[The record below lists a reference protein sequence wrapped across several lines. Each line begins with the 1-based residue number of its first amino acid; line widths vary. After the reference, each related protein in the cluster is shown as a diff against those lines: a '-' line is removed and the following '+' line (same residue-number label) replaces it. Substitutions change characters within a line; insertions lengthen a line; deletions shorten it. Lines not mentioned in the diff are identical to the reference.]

1 MKKESDG
8 HGRNRWV
15 ALDAHTRWARTS
27 QGPRVE
33 EELKRENEGREASLD
48 VVMA

>member
-1 MKKESDG
+1 MDMEG
-8 HGRNRWV
+8 TGGWRWM
-15 ALDAHTRWARTS
+15 LIPRWAGTS

-33 EELKRENEGREASLD
+33 EELKTENEGREVSPD

>member
-1 MKKESDG
+1 MKKENDG
-8 HGRNRWV
+8 HGKNRWV
-15 ALDAHTRWARTS
+15 TLDAHTRWAGTS

-33 EELKRENEGREASLD
+33 EELKGENEGREASLD